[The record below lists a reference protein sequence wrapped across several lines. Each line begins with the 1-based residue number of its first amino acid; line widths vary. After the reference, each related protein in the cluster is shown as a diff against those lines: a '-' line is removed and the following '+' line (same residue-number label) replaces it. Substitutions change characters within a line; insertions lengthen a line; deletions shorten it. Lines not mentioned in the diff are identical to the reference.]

1 MSTSPDRE
9 LATDARDPGT
19 VADDE
24 VLDDVDMDDVADHF
38 EEMMEIGADI
48 EGEGQIE
55 FVPEDD

>member
-24 VLDDVDMDDVADHF
+24 VLDEVDKADVADPF

-48 EGEGQIE
+48 EGAGQIE
-55 FVPEDD
+55 VVPDDD